1 MISRVEALKLIRKY
15 IKTENT
21 VKHMIAAQAIMK
33 ELAKKFEPD
42 KEEAWGMAGLL
53 HDIDYEV
60 SADNN
65 YALHGIKSLEIL
77 KTEKVDVP
85 ESVLKA
91 IQAHSYTLHKE
102 FVPQNKMEWAIFCS
116 DTLTGLIIATCLV
129 RPDKKLATVE
139 VKSVKK
145 KFKDKAFARGARREE
160 IIMCEDKLGLPL
172 EEFMAIGIKALQ
184 SVSGELGL

>member
-1 MISRVEALKLIRKY
+1 MISRDEALTLVRKY

-21 VKHMIAAQAIMK
+21 VKHMIAAEAIMK
-33 ELAKKFEPD
+33 ALASKFEPG
-42 KEEAWGMAGLL
+42 KEADWGMAGLL

-65 YALHGIKSLEIL
+65 YAQHGIKSLEIL

-139 VKSVKK
+139 VRSVLK
-145 KFKDKAFARGARREE
+145 KFKDKAFARGTRRDE
-160 IIMCEDKLGLPL
+160 IRMCEEKLGLPL
-172 EEFMAIGIKALQ
+172 AEFIDIGIKALQ
-184 SVSGELGL
+184 SVNGELGL